1 MQKIFLR
8 PEWRNYTL
16 IFCHPLVHFRQ
27 SLVTVWW
34 DMTSDF
40 WDLWA
45 DIYQGRL
52 TTTPEY
58 ASTIYIRVSYWSL
71 ENWIGALKHV
81 KIWLSQKDTCLS
93 CQICYVCYIL
103 HEVHVCQVCYWRYF
117 QRYDIFSCTFFCDQ
131 IQWNQLHW
139 EKNVVDVIVI
149 VMSSLA
155 PFGWMALGEG
165 VKNYLADFFR

>member
-1 MQKIFLR
+1 MYKEDKDGSIKSTKTSIKLLLSSNIGQLWANVQKIFLR

-93 CQICYVCYIL
+93 CQICYVCYIF
-103 HEVHVCQVCYWRYF
+103 HVCQVCYWRYF
-117 QRYDIFSCTFFCDQ
+117 QR
-131 IQWNQLHW
+131 
-139 EKNVVDVIVI
+139 
-149 VMSSLA
+149 
-155 PFGWMALGEG
+155 
-165 VKNYLADFFR
+165 

>member
-1 MQKIFLR
+1 M
-8 PEWRNYTL
+8 L
-16 IFCHPLVHFRQ
+16 IFCHPLVHLRQ

-52 TTTPEY
+52 TTTSEY

-103 HEVHVCQVCYWRYF
+103 HVCQVCYWRYF
-117 QRYDIFSCTFFCDQ
+117 QRYDIVNAHFLQPNTVKP
-131 IQWNQLHW
+131 IALRKKMLWML
-139 EKNVVDVIVI
+139 
-149 VMSSLA
+149 SLLLCRHRR
-155 PFGWMALGEG
+155 PLVGWPLG
-165 VKNYLADFFR
+165 KTSKTS

>member
-1 MQKIFLR
+1 MYKENKDGAIKSTKTSIKLLLSMWSKHTQTNILCPNIKKEYSYISNTGQLWANVQKIFLR

-81 KIWLSQKDTCLS
+81 KIWLSQRDTCLS

-103 HEVHVCQVCYWRYF
+103 HVCQVCYWRYF
-117 QRYDIFSCTFFCDQ
+117 QR
-131 IQWNQLHW
+131 
-139 EKNVVDVIVI
+139 
-149 VMSSLA
+149 
-155 PFGWMALGEG
+155 
-165 VKNYLADFFR
+165 